1 MAAGRF
7 SRAALMFIVAIT
19 QSYNIKNKTYK
30 NVTPVSPAE
39 RRGDPPGGA
48 AFWRTAPRMVTWI
61 LDDPEALVVWL
72 PSEEDKVA
80 MIASDPA
87 RFFATPHY
95 DGTPILLVSL
105 QTVDVGEARELITD
119 SWRVRALGRLSGPG
133 TPSPEAGRSTAP
145 KAPCIL
151 SPWG

>member
-1 MAAGRF
+1 MGRP
-7 SRAALMFIVAIT
+7 SGARH
-19 QSYNIKNKTYK
+19 
-30 NVTPVSPAE
+30 
-39 RRGDPPGGA
+39 RG
-48 AFWRTAPRMVTWI
+48 WI
-61 LDDPEALVVWL
+61 LDDPEALVVRL

-119 SWRVRALGRLSGPG
+119 SWRVRAPRALVRAWDAV
-133 TPSPEAGRSTAP
+133 T
-145 KAPCIL
+145 
-151 SPWG
+151 